1 MKRHIIYTDI
11 FILGPDSP
19 NVLVDH
25 QMVASSDKTKLYTI
39 GNRIE
44 ADNKKIFQF
53 SCENGCVWKEL
64 TTKLKKG
71 RMGAVAFPISNEL
84 TQKICN

>member
-39 GNRIE
+39 GNKIS
-44 ADNKKIFQF
+44 ADNKRIFQLT
-53 SCENGCVWKEL
+53 CWPLCVWKEMK
-64 TTKLKKG
+64 TKLKEG
-71 RMGAVAFPISNEL
+71 RYGHVAIPISNEL
-84 TQKICN
+84 TKKICN